1 MSAKQPRRTS
11 RSATTFSPAANE
23 ATEKP
28 QPAAA
33 PPKPPG
39 KSAEAMFFMA
49 AKIGEAA
56 RAGQPAKFLAM
67 HRREI
72 YERASLLRRLGYS
85 RDEVQRRLEGYETW
99 EYEPFHMPRLRTEVA
114 QIVASVYAPAS
125 MRTTSLSPE
134 S

>member
-11 RSATTFSPAANE
+11 RLATTISAATNE
-23 ATEKP
+23 AAEKP
-28 QPAAA
+28 QPSA
-33 PPKPPG
+33 PPKQPG
-39 KSAEAMFFMA
+39 KSAESMFFMV

-56 RAGQPAKFLAM
+56 RAGQPTKFLAM

-99 EYEPFHMPRLRTEVA
+99 EYEPFHMPRLRAEVA
-114 QIVASVYAPAS
+114 QIVASVYESAS